1 MPPALEPTMFREYDI
16 RGRETADELSAN
28 AVHAIG
34 RAYGEFLR
42 RRGIETL
49 VVGRDSRATS
59 EELAH
64 ALIDGLIE
72 TGRSVIDIGLSTT
85 PMVYWAQY
93 HFQAQGA
100 ASVTASH
107 NPPGWNGV
115 KMAVGYSITTNRAEI
130 EELFDIVTHD
140 RVEPSNG
147 SLRHAEI
154 ADAYTADLVQRVRVR
169 SRPKVLVNTGNG
181 TAGFIAPTIL
191 REAGCEVAEL
201 HTRMDST
208 FPHYPA
214 NPAIVEMME
223 DTGEHVRRANAAI
236 GVALDA
242 DADRLG
248 ITDEQGCTIWP
259 DIYMI
264 PAVRDLLQRKPGSK
278 VVFDVKCSQALVD
291 VIRQH
296 GGVPVMCKTGHSF
309 VKETLRAE
317 HAELGIEA
325 SGHIFIG
332 DSYYGFDDA
341 IFAALRLLDLLDKRG
356 ESVSQA
362 LADVPRYYSTPVY
375 NAPCPD
381 QVKYEITEQLVQ
393 RFKREGYRVID
404 ISGARVEFE
413 DGWGLVRA
421 SSNLPQ
427 LVLRFE
433 ARTPERLR
441 EIEAMFRG
449 ILEDYE
455 AVGREWETG

>member
-1 MPPALEPTMFREYDI
+1 MFREYDI
-16 RGRETADELSAN
+16 RGRETGDELSPA
-28 AVHAIG
+28 AVRAIG
-34 RAYGEFLR
+34 RGYGEFLR
-42 RRGIETL
+42 RRGIDTL
-49 VVGRDSRATS
+49 VVGRDSRRTS
-59 EELAH
+59 EELAQ
-64 ALIDGLIE
+64 ALIEGLLA
-72 TGRSVIDIGLSTT
+72 TGRTTIDIGLSTT

-115 KMAVGYSITTNRAEI
+115 KLAVGYSITTNRTEI
-130 EELFDIVTHD
+130 QELYSII
-140 RVEPSNG
+140 SNDSVSAAPG
-147 SLRHAEI
+147 SVRNAQI
-154 ADAYTADLVQRVRVR
+154 ADAYTTDLVSRVRITN
-169 SRPKVLVNTGNG
+169 RPRVLVNTGNG
-181 TAGFIAPTIL
+181 TAGFIAPSIL
-191 REAGCEVAEL
+191 RAAGCEVVEL

-214 NPAIVEMME
+214 NPAIVEMMD
-223 DTGEHVRRANAAI
+223 DTGEHVRRAQAAV

-248 ITDEQGCTIWP
+248 ITDEQGCTVWP
-259 DIYMI
+259 DIYML
-264 PAVRDLLQRKPGSK
+264 PAVRELLDRKPGSK

-317 HAELGIEA
+317 QAELGIEA

-332 DSYYGFDDA
+332 DNYYGFDDA
-341 IFAALRLLDLLDKRG
+341 IFAALRLLQLLDG
-356 ESVSQA
+356 CGQSMSQA
-362 LADVPRYYSTPVY
+362 LADIPHYYSTPVY
-375 NAPCPD
+375 NAPCAD
-381 QVKYEITEQLVQ
+381 QVKYDITEHLVA

-433 ARTPERLR
+433 AKTPERLR
-441 EIEAMFRG
+441 DIESMFRG
-449 ILEDYE
+449 ILDEYE